1 MTLTIEQAIGQ
12 KLMLAFA
19 GTQPAPD
26 VLATIKNQHVGGVT
40 LFRALNVVDP
50 PQVRA
55 LTDALQQAAAASGQ
69 PPLLVAADQE
79 GGQLMAIG
87 EGATPFPGNMALGAT
102 ASTELAQRMGH
113 AIGLELAA
121 MGINV
126 NYAPVCDVNTNPDNP
141 TVGIRSFGEDATLV
155 ARMGAALITGM
166 QSAGVAATAKHYPGG
181 GDVAVD
187 PHHDVPVVSH
197 DRQRLDR
204 VELLPFAQAI
214 EAGVRLIMT
223 GHVALPALNDGLNL
237 PATLSRPIMQ
247 GVLREEMGF
256 DGVIISD
263 ALEMGAIAQGAGQ
276 MIDIIAATLA
286 GVDLLLLN
294 ADPNL
299 QRLAFDGLR
308 HALKR
313 ALIPRDYLLA
323 SAQRALALKEW
334 LAGQAR
340 PDLDVV
346 GSASHHALAEEIAGR
361 SITLVRDEAQRLP
374 LRLAPEARLALILPR
389 PEDLT
394 PADTSSYVTLTL
406 ADAMRRYHPRVD
418 EFVTAHRPTSEEIA
432 AIRERAQDYDL
443 VIAGSINAHS
453 NPEQAALVNALL
465 QAGVPLIA
473 VALRTPY
480 DLAAFPGVQTYVC
493 TYSILEPSLL
503 ALAKAL
509 WGQAP
514 FRGHLPASIP
524 DMYRLGHGMETWVR

>member
-19 GTQPAPD
+19 GTQPSPD
-26 VLATIKNQHVGGVT
+26 VLATIKHQHVGGVT

-69 PPLLVAADQE
+69 PPLLIAVDQE

-102 ASTELAQRMGH
+102 GSAESAQRMGH

-126 NYAPVCDVNTNPDNP
+126 NYAPVCDVNTNPHNP
-141 TVGIRSFGEDATLV
+141 TVGVRSFGEDAALV
-155 ARMGAALITGM
+155 ARMGAALIRGV

-181 GDVAVD
+181 GDATVD
-187 PHHDVPVVSH
+187 PHHAVPILSH
-197 DRQRLDR
+197 DRQRMDR

-214 EAGVRLIMT
+214 EAGVRLVMT
-223 GHVALPALNDGLNL
+223 GHVAIPALNDSLDL

-263 ALEMGAIAQGAGQ
+263 ALEMGAITQGAGQ
-276 MIDIIAATLA
+276 IIDIIAATLA

-294 ADPNL
+294 ADITL

-313 ALIPRDYLLA
+313 ALISRDYVLA
-323 SAQRALALKEW
+323 SARRVLALKEW

-340 PDLDVV
+340 PGMDVV
-346 GSASHHALAEEIAGR
+346 GSAGHRALAEEIAGR
-361 SITLVRDEAQRLP
+361 SITLVRDEAHRLP
-374 LRLAPEARLALILPR
+374 LRLAPEARLALVLPH

-394 PADTSSYVTLTL
+394 PADTSSYVRLTL
-406 ADAMRRYHPRVD
+406 ADAMRHYHPQVD
-418 EFVTAHRPTSEEIA
+418 EFITAHRPTSEEIA

-443 VIAGSINAHS
+443 VIAGSINAYS

-465 QAGVPLIA
+465 QAAVPLIA

-493 TYSILEPSLL
+493 TYSILEPSMA

-509 WGQAP
+509 WGQIP
-514 FRGHLPASIP
+514 FQGHLPASIP
-524 DMYRLGHGMETWVR
+524 DIYRLGHGIET

>member
-19 GTQPAPD
+19 GTQPSPD
-26 VLATIKNQHVGGVT
+26 ILATIQTQHVGGVS
-40 LFRALNVVDP
+40 LFRALNVVNP

-55 LTDALQQAAAASGQ
+55 LTEALQRAAAASGQ
-69 PPLLVAADQE
+69 PPLLIAVDQE

-87 EGATPFPGNMALGAT
+87 DGATSFPGNMALGAT
-102 ASTELAQRMGH
+102 GSTELAHRAGH

-121 MGINV
+121 MGVNV
-126 NYAPVCDVNTNPDNP
+126 NYAPVCDVNTNPHNP
-141 TVGIRSFGEDATLV
+141 TVGVRSFGEDPALV
-155 ARMGAALITGM
+155 ARMGAAFITGM
-166 QSAGVAATAKHYPGG
+166 QSAGVAATAKHFPGG

-187 PHHDVPVVSH
+187 PHHEVPVASY

-204 VELLPFAQAI
+204 VELLPFAHAI
-214 EAGVRLIMT
+214 EAGVHLMMT
-223 GHVALPALNDGLNL
+223 AHVAIPALNDGLDL
-237 PATLSRPIMQ
+237 PATLSHPIMQ
-247 GVLREEMGF
+247 GLLRGEMGF
-256 DGVIISD
+256 EGVIISD

-276 MIDIIAATLA
+276 IIDIIAATLA

-294 ADPNL
+294 ADLNL

-313 ALIPRDYLLA
+313 ALIPRDYLFA
-323 SAQRALALKEW
+323 SAQRVLALKEW
-334 LAGQAR
+334 LAGQVR
-340 PDLDVV
+340 PEIEVV
-346 GSASHHALAEEIAGR
+346 GNAGHRALAGEIAGR

-374 LRLAPEARLALILPR
+374 LRLAPEARLALVLPQ

-394 PADTSSYVTLTL
+394 PADTSSYVAPTL
-406 ADAMRRYHPRVD
+406 ADAMRRYHPQVD

-432 AIRERAQDYDL
+432 AVRERLQSYDL
-443 VIAGSINAHS
+443 VIAGTISAHL

-465 QAGVPLIA
+465 EAEVPLIV

-480 DLAAFPGVQTYVC
+480 DLAAFPGVQTFVC
-493 TYSILEPSLL
+493 TYSILEPSMV

-524 DMYRLGHGMETWVR
+524 DMYRLGHGIET